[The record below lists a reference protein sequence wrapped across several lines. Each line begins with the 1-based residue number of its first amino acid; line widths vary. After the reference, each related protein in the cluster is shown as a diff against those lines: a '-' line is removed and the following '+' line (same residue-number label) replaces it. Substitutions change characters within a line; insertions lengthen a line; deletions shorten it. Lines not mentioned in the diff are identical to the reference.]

1 MLETKKKE
9 KKRKEIDEENI
20 LNLDTF
26 YFIGIWEY
34 TINFRF

>member
-1 MLETKKKE
+1 
-9 KKRKEIDEENI
+9 

-34 TINFRF
+34 TINFRFWKPVSKYDQ